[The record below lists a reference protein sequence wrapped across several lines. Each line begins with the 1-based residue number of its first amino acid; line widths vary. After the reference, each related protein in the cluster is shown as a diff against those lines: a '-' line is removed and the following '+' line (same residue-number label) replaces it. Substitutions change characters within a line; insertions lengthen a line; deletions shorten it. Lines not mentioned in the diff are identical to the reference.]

1 MKLTNAKLR
10 NLSIGKKVSDGGG
23 LYYQPT
29 ANNKGKW
36 SYRFAIDGKS
46 HEMGLGT
53 YPEISLKE
61 ARLAHAEQRKVFIS
75 GRNPIE
81 TRRQTEQSQKATQAR
96 KFSDVAE
103 MVIRAKRPAWTNE
116 KSEKQWRSSLET
128 YAYPILDKKPLAEL
142 TRADVLEVLEPKWN
156 ERTETMW
163 RVRQR
168 MRAVF
173 AYAKTK
179 GWYSEFNPAEWE
191 HNLDTV
197 LSRKR
202 LIGHHESLP
211 YNRLPWFYSSLQ
223 QFDTISAY
231 ALQFTIL
238 TAARTSE
245 VRLARPEEIDFTGA
259 IWNVPAERMKARASH
274 RVPLSKTALQLIESV
289 MRKHNQ
295 PFIFPSTKPEMGL
308 SNGAMHQLIRKRYPN
323 EKFTV
328 HGFRTTFRIWA
339 AEVGDYDQNLAEI
352 ALAHS
357 QDKKVEGAYMR
368 SKLIDKRREM
378 MEDYAQFATSAMQQ
392 HCMIAH

>member
-1 MKLTNAKLR
+1 
-10 NLSIGKKVSDGGG
+10 
-23 LYYQPT
+23 
-29 ANNKGKW
+29 
-36 SYRFAIDGKS
+36 
-46 HEMGLGT
+46 
-53 YPEISLKE
+53 
-61 ARLAHAEQRKVFIS
+61 
-75 GRNPIE
+75 
-81 TRRQTEQSQKATQAR
+81 
-96 KFSDVAE
+96 
-103 MVIRAKRPAWTNE
+103 MVIRAKRPTWTNE

-128 YAYPILDKKPLAEL
+128 YAYPILDKKPLAEI

-156 ERTETMW
+156 ELTETLW

-179 GWYSEFNPAEWE
+179 GWYSEFNPAEWD

-202 LIGHHESLP
+202 FIGHHESLP

-245 VRLARPEEIDFTGA
+245 VRLAKPEEIDFTRA

-274 RVPLSKTALQLIESV
+274 RVPLSKPVLALVESV

-295 PFIFPSTKPEMGL
+295 PFIFPSTKPEIGL

-328 HGFRTTFRIWA
+328 HGFRTTFRMWA

-368 SKLIDKRREM
+368 SKLIDKRRAM
-378 MEDYAQFATSAMQQ
+378 MENYSQFAISDMKQQ
-392 HCMIAH
+392 NIIAH

>member
-1 MKLTNAKLR
+1 
-10 NLSIGKKVSDGGG
+10 
-23 LYYQPT
+23 
-29 ANNKGKW
+29 
-36 SYRFAIDGKS
+36 
-46 HEMGLGT
+46 
-53 YPEISLKE
+53 
-61 ARLAHAEQRKVFIS
+61 
-75 GRNPIE
+75 
-81 TRRQTEQSQKATQAR
+81 
-96 KFSDVAE
+96 
-103 MVIRAKRPAWTNE
+103 
-116 KSEKQWRSSLET
+116 
-128 YAYPILDKKPLAEL
+128 
-142 TRADVLEVLEPKWN
+142 
-156 ERTETMW
+156 
-163 RVRQR
+163 

-179 GWYSEFNPAEWE
+179 GWYGEFNPASWKN
-191 HNLDTV
+191 NLDTV

-202 LIGHHESLP
+202 IIGHHESLP
-211 YNRLPWFYSSLQ
+211 YSRLPWFYSSLQ

-231 ALQFTIL
+231 TLQFTIL

-274 RVPLSKTALQLIESV
+274 RAPLSKAALELIESV

-323 EKFTV
+323 EIFTV

-357 QDKKVEGAYMR
+357 QDKKVEGA
-368 SKLIDKRREM
+368 
-378 MEDYAQFATSAMQQ
+378 
-392 HCMIAH
+392 